1 MRLDPTWIVTSR
13 LWGGNRVGVE
23 PNRQWVVME
32 DNLLSSAATKGIA
45 GWMELI
51 TAMEE
56 ALTMTAGGENSCVVA
71 TPLLR
76 HHFIQLE

>member
-1 MRLDPTWIVTSR
+1 
-13 LWGGNRVGVE
+13 
-23 PNRQWVVME
+23 ME